1 MRVVGDPRHAVRPR
15 GSTDPIRLQLARAQ
29 CRFLAERAKQELL
42 RLPRAKPVR
51 IAIGCGGAG
60 HRVSMPDGQ
69 SALTCPAQSAP
80 RSPMNLLAGGSDQ
93 WGKVADP
100 SRETAMKKLIALAF
114 LALAIAGVGM
124 MTHTASTAEAYA
136 QLKA

>member
-1 MRVVGDPRHAVRPR
+1 
-15 GSTDPIRLQLARAQ
+15 
-29 CRFLAERAKQELL
+29 
-42 RLPRAKPVR
+42 
-51 IAIGCGGAG
+51 
-60 HRVSMPDGQ
+60 
-69 SALTCPAQSAP
+69 
-80 RSPMNLLAGGSDQ
+80 MNLLAGGSDQ

-136 QLKA
+136 QLKADGVVWKHEWR